1 LTLTFSTDPSKINA
15 GSLFEAKAKNLRQLL
30 PGTYELTFYTR
41 QNNQRD
47 SAKVRFAVT
56 AAPTTPQ
63 LKAPV
68 DKAVLLEK
76 RPQLS
81 WGSTGTALRY
91 DLEVA
96 TDSAFAFPVW
106 NANLTLTE
114 YQRAQDLAAG
124 RYFWRVKARNS
135 CGIVL
140 SKIQSFTVFESNLSV
155 INGIDVG
162 VEPIPSK
169 GQVVIHLSAAIDG
182 ASVDLYS
189 ISGQL
194 LKTFAPDQAFRDLSL
209 DLSAFPS
216 GMYFLRLKHRQSSV
230 GLRVILQ
237 R

>member
-1 LTLTFSTDPSKINA
+1 M
-15 GSLFEAKAKNLRQLL
+15 
-30 PGTYELTFYTR
+30 TFYTR

-47 SAKVRFAVT
+47 SVKVRFAVT

-63 LKAPV
+63 LKIPA
-68 DKAVLLEK
+68 DRAVLLEK
-76 RPQLS
+76 RPVLS

-114 YQRAQDLAAG
+114 YQRAQDLTAS
-124 RYFWRVKARNS
+124 RYFWRVKASNS
-135 CGIVL
+135 CGVVE
-140 SKIQSFTVFESNLSV
+140 SKVQSFTVFESNLSV

-169 GQVVIHLSAAIDG
+169 GRVVIHLSAPIDG

-194 LKTFAPDQAFRDLSL
+194 LKTFVPNDAFRDLSL
-209 DLSAFPS
+209 DLSPFPS